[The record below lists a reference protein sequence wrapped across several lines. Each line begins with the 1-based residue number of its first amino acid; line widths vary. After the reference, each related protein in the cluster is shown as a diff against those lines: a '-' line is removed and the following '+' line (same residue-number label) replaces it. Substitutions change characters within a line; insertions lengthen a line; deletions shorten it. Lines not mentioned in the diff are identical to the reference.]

1 MTANW
6 KKVEPTPAGTITVTP
21 ADIIIYMG
29 GRPYEGAV
37 DETGNTI
44 VSNENAGLPEPGFT
58 VQLPAAL
65 NGTDVTSLTFQEK
78 DGDRK
83 WTFQPYDGQT
93 GTTVYKLVPAGG
105 QEATRVQFTK
115 ADGTVIPSD
124 QFEVGREVNTS
135 FKIGLYKGSGETA
148 VGDIIVTVGGAEY
161 AVTTKSG
168 TLTVRGT
175 TEDVSITPVSSDAPT
190 SGAGAV
196 AQSGTTYTI
205 NGGDVQVTD
214 TSGVSL
220 LFDGIINNSGNDR
233 TSQLQSRAESYFQ
246 KENISPSS
254 GNRFA
259 YEFKYLDL
267 VDANNGNAWVK
278 ASDDVTI
285 YWPIPAGADK
295 TSLQVLHFEDLH
307 RDMTTGQIEEEIA
320 GCNVE
325 YITPTVQGDYVTF
338 AIGSAGF
345 SPFALVWQEK
355 DGGSDPGGSTTYYT
369 IKAEAG
375 DGGSISPSGRVR
387 VARGSNKTF
396 TITPDEG
403 CRIDD
408 VLVDGKSVG
417 AVSRYTFENVRSDH
431 TIEAI
436 FKKYASVADPDDT
449 GVSEWLDTNDHR
461 AFLNGYTD
469 GTFGPGQDMT
479 RAEVA
484 QMFYNLLLDKDVSGT
499 AAFTDVPA
507 DMWCAEAVDT
517 LASLGIVQGVGD
529 GLYAPDRPIT
539 RAEFTVI
546 AMRFA
551 DLDTGGE
558 NIFSDVSADDWFYA
572 QVVGSIQYGWIQGYA
587 DGTFRPNNTITR
599 AEVTAIT
606 NRMLGRAADEDYVDR
621 HADALRQFP
630 DVSKTHWA
638 YYTIMEAT
646 NAHDYGMDN
655 GVEDWL
661 GLTT

>member
-1 MTANW
+1 M
-6 KKVEPTPAGTITVTP
+6 
-21 ADIIIYMG
+21 
-29 GRPYEGAV
+29 
-37 DETGNTI
+37 
-44 VSNENAGLPEPGFT
+44 
-58 VQLPAAL
+58 
-65 NGTDVTSLTFQEK
+65 
-78 DGDRK
+78 
-83 WTFQPYDGQT
+83 
-93 GTTVYKLVPAGG
+93 
-105 QEATRVQFTK
+105 
-115 ADGTVIPSD
+115 
-124 QFEVGREVNTS
+124 
-135 FKIGLYKGSGETA
+135 
-148 VGDIIVTVGGAEY
+148 
-161 AVTTKSG
+161 
-168 TLTVRGT
+168 
-175 TEDVSITPVSSDAPT
+175 
-190 SGAGAV
+190 
-196 AQSGTTYTI
+196 
-205 NGGDVQVTD
+205 
-214 TSGVSL
+214 
-220 LFDGIINNSGNDR
+220 
-233 TSQLQSRAESYFQ
+233 
-246 KENISPSS
+246 
-254 GNRFA
+254 
-259 YEFKYLDL
+259 
-267 VDANNGNAWVK
+267 
-278 ASDDVTI
+278 TI
-285 YWPIPAGADK
+285 YWPIPAGADEN
-295 TSLQVLHFEDLH
+295 SLKVLHFKDLH
-307 RDMTTGQIEEEIA
+307 RDMTTGQIESIISNCE
-320 GCNVE
+320 VE
-325 YITPTVQGDYVTF
+325 TLSYTVQGDYVTF

-355 DGGSDPGGSTTYYT
+355 DSGSDPGGSTTYYT

-375 DGGSISPSGRVR
+375 DGGSISPSGRVH

-403 CRIDD
+403 YRIAD

-417 AVSRYTFENVRSDH
+417 AVSRYTFENVRTDH

-469 GTFGPGQDMT
+469 GTFRPGQDMT

-517 LASLGIVQGVGD
+517 LASLGIVQGIGD

-551 DLDTGGE
+551 DLDTSGE

-638 YYTIMEAT
+638 YYNIMEAT